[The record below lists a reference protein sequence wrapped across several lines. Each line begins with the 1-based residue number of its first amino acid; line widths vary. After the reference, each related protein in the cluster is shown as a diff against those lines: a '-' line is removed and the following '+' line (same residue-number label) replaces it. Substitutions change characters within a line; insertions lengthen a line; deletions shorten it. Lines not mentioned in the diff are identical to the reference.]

1 MASVSPECGVKS
13 RSPNAI
19 CYVNP
24 HQVQNPVYGLVF
36 TEDTKPVITIVKNDQ
51 VPMTTARSRMRKPSA
66 LSSVK
71 QEAKRNG
78 YTSKAVKTFQA
89 DLLRFF
95 LP

>member
-1 MASVSPECGVKS
+1 ML
-13 RSPNAI
+13 
-19 CYVNP
+19 CYVNS
-24 HQVQNPVYGLVF
+24 HQVQNPVYELAF
-36 TEDTKPVITIVKNDQ
+36 NKDTKPVITIVKNDQ

-66 LSSVK
+66 LSRVK

-78 YTSKAVKTFQA
+78 YTFKAVKAFQA